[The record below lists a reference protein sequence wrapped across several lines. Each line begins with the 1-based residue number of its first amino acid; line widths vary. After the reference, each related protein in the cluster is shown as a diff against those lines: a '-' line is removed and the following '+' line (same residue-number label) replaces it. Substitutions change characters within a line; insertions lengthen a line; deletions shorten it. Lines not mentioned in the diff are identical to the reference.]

1 MNVRRATDAD
11 LAVLEELWTA
21 FEREVPPPGHVEL
34 DRAQELAEIGEIVA
48 SGLGFLAEQDG
59 PVGFTLARVTGPGV
73 ARLTDLYVV
82 PEARRDGVAARLV
95 SAVADALAE
104 RGVHHLDLEVRPGS
118 SDARLVYSR
127 WGFTEQLHV
136 LGVPLTTLR
145 ERLAPEH
152 QADSFASI
160 HVQTDAIG
168 DVERAVRDF
177 TPRIGSRAWRVVGPR
192 NGWATV
198 YDEVIDRDP
207 TALVRFGR
215 ELSSRLGAVVVVLSL
230 ESEQVVR
237 LVAFERGGIV
247 DEYLSVPE
255 FYGPLAPGD
264 VIGLAANPTVLSR
277 LTGADPQMIKALAT
291 TAATP
296 AALPPARELITSLG
310 HALGLEGVDHGYEQ
324 GAGEGA

>member
-1 MNVRRATDAD
+1 MNVRRATDGD

-34 DRAQELAEIGEIVA
+34 DRAQELAEIEEIVA

-59 PVGFTLARVTGPGV
+59 PVGFALARVTGPGV

-118 SDARLVYSR
+118 SDARLAYSR
-127 WGFTEQLHV
+127 WGFTEQLYV

-277 LTGADPQMIKALAT
+277 LTGADPQTIKALAT

>member
-1 MNVRRATDAD
+1 MDAD

-59 PVGFTLARVTGPGV
+59 PVGFALARVTGPGV

-95 SAVADALAE
+95 SAAADALAE

-127 WGFTEQLHV
+127 WGFSEQLYV

-277 LTGADPQMIKALAT
+277 LTGADPQTIKALAT

-324 GAGEGA
+324 GEGEGA